1 MSPTAARRPARSD
14 GRCLGA
20 RGFSRLLLNGFCSR
34 GGGRS
39 YPAKAWS
46 SVCIASKNYDGRGK
60 PAQEEMPRGKP
71 PALGSRPSWRPR
83 RPEAPQNPPQET
95 AASAAEKKNTMFP
108 FLLYTFWSICTKSI
122 KTLLTLKFMTAHKYA
137 VLSSMFANDG
147 LSFDRS
153 GKKKKKSH
161 ECFCRAGGGGDGARP
176 GAHVGTGVQGAGNAA
191 VPSGSPGR
199 PPAARTPAPGRPP
212 GPAPPVPSCHP
223 PSQQTLPRRPPWR
236 RRQPPGGEP
245 DRHRVSGAWGHGAR
259 SPRPPLPPAL
269 LPRRTRPRGN
279 PWGTRDRRV
288 HGAESGLAAAGGRG

>member
-20 RGFSRLLLNGFCSR
+20 GGFSRLLLNGFCSR

-153 GKKKKKSH
+153 GKKKKKNPTNASAEQVGAGTGRVLGH
-161 ECFCRAGGGGDGARP
+161 TWGPACRA
-176 GAHVGTGVQGAGNAA
+176 Q
-191 VPSGSPGR
+191 
-199 PPAARTPAPGRPP
+199 
-212 GPAPPVPSCHP
+212 
-223 PSQQTLPRRPPWR
+223 
-236 RRQPPGGEP
+236 
-245 DRHRVSGAWGHGAR
+245 
-259 SPRPPLPPAL
+259 
-269 LPRRTRPRGN
+269 
-279 PWGTRDRRV
+279 GTRLCR
-288 HGAESGLAAAGGRG
+288 AAA